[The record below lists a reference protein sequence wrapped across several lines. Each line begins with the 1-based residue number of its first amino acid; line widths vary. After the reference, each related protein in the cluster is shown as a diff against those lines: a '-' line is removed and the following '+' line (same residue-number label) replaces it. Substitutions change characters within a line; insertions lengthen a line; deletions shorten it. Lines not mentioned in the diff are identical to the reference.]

1 MIINKVPQKFC
12 DHSYTG
18 CRRNSATIH
27 DHTQGVAEIL
37 QRFIH
42 WVLQKFCNHSDTES
56 GRKSATIHTLDVAEI
71 LQPLTDWMSKRFREK
86 ILHWQYHT
94 FELVLELLPN
104 KSQNKEKEIELKNV
118 YKAILRAPSVLHW
131 INDGI
136 QEIWNSSLFFT
147 IFFFLSAE
155 VHFNQKEEQN

>member
-1 MIINKVPQKFC
+1 MIIHKVPQKFC

-56 GRKSATIHTLDVAEI
+56 GKKSATIHTLDVAEI
-71 LQPLTDWMSKRFREK
+71 LATTRRLD
-86 ILHWQYHT
+86 
-94 FELVLELLPN
+94 V
-104 KSQNKEKEIELKNV
+104 KEILRKNTTLTV
-118 YKAILRAPSVLHW
+118 SH
-131 INDGI
+131 
-136 QEIWNSSLFFT
+136 IWTS
-147 IFFFLSAE
+147 IRIIA
-155 VHFNQKEEQN
+155 